1 MEMSERGDAQ
11 VVFLGTMGLPEGEIR
26 DLAAGILGTGF
37 SLRFPALVSVEPEAI
52 IAQAHD
58 ADAII
63 MSNLPFPGS
72 VVRGCPRLR
81 LLSLAFTGTDRIDLA
96 ACQAA
101 GVAVCNTPDYSTTAV
116 AEFTLG
122 LLLAVL
128 RHLPEALV
136 AARNGRTWEGLA
148 GGELAGRTVGLVGTG
163 HIGLHMARLLKG
175 FGCSLLG
182 YARRPSEEGESLGIV
197 YTGLDDLLVRSDV
210 VSLHLP
216 LTDQTSHL
224 IDQWRLALMKP
235 SAILVNTAR
244 GGLVDNG
251 ALADALREG
260 RLAGAGLDTVDV
272 RPPLPR
278 NHPLLAI
285 PNALVTPHMAFATRE
300 AFARRSR
307 IALENVAAWR
317 RGQLQN
323 VVAQP

>member
-1 MEMSERGDAQ
+1 MQ
-11 VVFLGTMGLPEGEIR
+11 VVVLGPLGLPAIEIR
-26 DLAAGILGTGF
+26 NLAGDILESG
-37 SLRFPALVSVEPEAI
+37 VSVHVPASIPAGPEAM
-52 IAQAHD
+52 IALAHD
-58 ADAII
+58 ADAIV
-63 MSNLPFPGS
+63 MSNLPFPEA

-81 LLSLAFTGTDRIDLA
+81 LLSLAFTGTDRVDLD
-96 ACQAA
+96 ACRDA
-101 GVAVCNTPDYSTTAV
+101 GITVCNTPDYSTQAV

-128 RHLPEALV
+128 RHFPEALL
-136 AARNGRTWEGLA
+136 AARSGGTWAGLA

-163 HIGLHMARLLKG
+163 NIGLYMARLLKG

-182 YARRPSEEGESLGIV
+182 YARHPSEEGESLGIV
-197 YTGLDDLLVRSDV
+197 YTGLDDLLARSDV

-216 LTDQTSHL
+216 LTDETRH
-224 IDQWRLALMKP
+224 IVDRRRLALMKP
-235 SAILVNTAR
+235 SAVLLNTAR
-244 GGLVDNG
+244 GDLVDG
-251 ALADALREG
+251 VALADALREG

-272 RPPLPR
+272 RPPLPAD
-278 NHPLLAI
+278 HPLLAV

-317 RGQLQN
+317 RGRLQN